1 MNWKICLVLFSLLF
15 FNLSVRLSAQDSI
28 PNASFENW
36 SIIGSNEVPDNWQ
49 FLSGKIVKDSAG
61 YQSNYAI
68 KLEVYNPGFENNS
81 GLAKTGFPL
90 NSLPSTLKGFVKCNV
105 MPNDTVYI
113 EFLCYSGNSLVAS
126 GKWIST
132 SSITSYAPFSVSIDS
147 SGITSIDSAVI
158 ILTSG
163 CCSTFGGASIGTEL
177 VVDELE
183 LNFYTGI
190 KEKSE
195 TEKKNEILIYP
206 NPTTGT
212 FTLSVRTGQ
221 SAVSN
226 KLQIYIYDIFGELV
240 HLTEITDRN
249 SEIKIPK
256 MSKGIYFVKVNNK
269 HNEYIKKIIC
279 Q

>member
-1 MNWKICLVLFSLLF
+1 MNYKICLTLFSLLF
-15 FNLSVRLSAQDSI
+15 FNLSLCLFAQDSI
-28 PNASFENW
+28 PNGSFENW
-36 SIIGSNEVPDNWQ
+36 SIIDSNEVPDNWQ

-81 GLAKTGFPL
+81 GLATTGFPL
-90 NSLPSTLKGFVKCNV
+90 NSIPSNLKGFVKCNV

-113 EFLCYSGNSLVAS
+113 EFLCYSGNSLVAN

-132 SSITSYAPFSVSIDS
+132 SSITTYAPFSISIDS
-147 SGITSIDSAVI
+147 SGITGVDSAVI
-158 ILTSG
+158 MLTSG
-163 CCSTFGGASIGTEL
+163 CCGSFGGASIGTEL

-183 LNFYTGI
+183 LGFYTGI
-190 KEKSE
+190 NEKSE
-195 TEKKNEILIYP
+195 REKNKLLIYP

-212 FTLSVRTGQ
+212 FTLSVRTRQ
-221 SAVSN
+221 SAVNN
-226 KLQIYIYDIFGELV
+226 KLQIYIYDILGELV
-240 HLTEITDRN
+240 YLTEITDVN

-256 MSKGIYFVKVNNK
+256 MSKGIYFVKVNNE
-269 HNEYIKKIIC
+269 HNQYVKKIIY